1 LAESRSQDQFSTT
14 APKPSVAASPSCDE
28 VTIKSPRIADTMHQM
43 TSTIHEN
50 GNVWKMPLQI
60 SAEKGYD
67 RSVRALLDSGANV
80 NAVSCTGLTALHLA
94 AKNGHVDMIEMLL
107 KDNAN
112 IDVTDEDGWTALHYA
127 ANNDCEVVVR
137 LQIRRGADL
146 NAKARDRDCLR
157 TWD

>member
-1 LAESRSQDQFSTT
+1 
-14 APKPSVAASPSCDE
+14 
-28 VTIKSPRIADTMHQM
+28 M
-43 TSTIHEN
+43 
-50 GNVWKMPLQI
+50 
-60 SAEKGYD
+60 
-67 RSVRALLDSGANV
+67 DSGANV